1 MIFAILE
8 SQIIVRN
15 RTMKKIINSK
25 FRILI
30 ALLAVLISACNT
42 HATFSKRY
50 HSRGFHIAWS
60 SGTSNEKDEN
70 DIAVAKKSQ
79 KKSQRAIQ
87 TETSRKGVVEIPVSV
102 KNSSAPVYRPMTNQ
116 TVYDVNS
123 TILQNT
129 NPIVIDLNSPN
140 NQTADLFKTDTHN
153 IETASKPRTSTNIV
167 KNVNSELH
175 KLNGPILGKLSF
187 YLGAAAWL
195 VLFTRLYM
203 LALPFLIGAI
213 VLGILGLPYKNKG
226 WAIAGFTLGL
236 LLALYALV
244 VTIYVL
250 AILFF
255 F

>member
-1 MIFAILE
+1 
-8 SQIIVRN
+8 
-15 RTMKKIINSK
+15 MKKVINSK
-25 FRILI
+25 FRLLI

-42 HATFSKRY
+42 NATFSKRY
-50 HSRGFHIAWS
+50 HSLGFHIAWS

-140 NQTADLFKTDTHN
+140 NQTADLFKTDTQD
-153 IETASKPRTSTNIV
+153 IEKASKPRTSTNIF
-167 KNVNSELH
+167 KNVNSELN

-195 VLFTRLYM
+195 ALFTRLYM
-203 LALPFLIGAI
+203 LAFPFLIGAI
-213 VLGILGLPYKNKG
+213 VLGILGLNYKNKG
-226 WAIAGFTLGL
+226 WAIAGLTLGL
-236 LLALYALV
+236 LLAVYALV
-244 VTIYVL
+244 VTLYVL
-250 AILFF
+250 AILAFF
-255 F
+255 W